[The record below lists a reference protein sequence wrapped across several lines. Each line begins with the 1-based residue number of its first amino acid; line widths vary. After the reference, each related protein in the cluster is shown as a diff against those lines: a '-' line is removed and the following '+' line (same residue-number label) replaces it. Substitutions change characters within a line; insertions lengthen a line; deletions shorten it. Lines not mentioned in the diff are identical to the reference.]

1 MTSRPAMPAD
11 KVFISY
17 SNHDSETAAAICA
30 ALEGD
35 GRSCWMAPRDI
46 EPSSEWAEQ
55 IIDGINA
62 SSVMVLVFSSRS
74 NQSPQVRRE
83 VERATNRDMPVIPF
97 RIEKVLPVKS
107 LEYFLSTQHWFDAFD
122 GSRDAHIARLCSLVR
137 TLSLRRTDPSM
148 SDGEASDV
156 DRRHATTDLTASF
169 AMPPRLPEVAAYR
182 EDDLAFIARE
192 LARQIGPIARFLV
205 QRACSAN
212 PSPPEMIEALAAEF
226 SDAKERSAFTK
237 ACRQRL
243 GL

>member
-1 MTSRPAMPAD
+1 MSMSGDRI
-11 KVFISY
+11 FISY
-17 SNHDSETAAAICA
+17 SNRDSDTAVAICT
-30 ALEGD
+30 ALEGE
-35 GRSCWMAPRDI
+35 GRRCWMAPRDI

-62 SSVMVLVFSSRS
+62 SNVMVLVFSSSS

-97 RIEKVLPVKS
+97 RIEKVVPAKS

-122 GSRDAHIARLCSLVR
+122 GPLDAHVARLCTLVR
-137 TLSLRRTDPSM
+137 TLSTRFADAPRAD
-148 SDGEASDV
+148 ARAA
-156 DRRHATTDLTASF
+156 DRRHAATDLTASF
-169 AMPPRLPEVAAYR
+169 AMPPRLPEVSSYR
-182 EDDLAFIARE
+182 DDDLAFIARE

-205 QRACSAN
+205 QRASAAHR
-212 PSPPEMIEALAAEF
+212 SPAEMVDALASELHEAN
-226 SDAKERSAFTK
+226 ERAAFTQ